1 MGNTPT
7 KRPSISAESKK
18 KANYCDA
25 FWPDEWKVSDFLNP
39 DLTESTFGTYQEAFT
54 DNDPLK
60 SGYLNLQNLI
70 KAKNQVFQELHF
82 HDPSIVCGPEI
93 LLLANKSKL
102 GLFCFKEFVEVL
114 LLLYY
119 TEYSRDKTIFY
130 TSKSGVPLT
139 RIQHDILMEDFK
151 FFNRSGNG
159 FLTWVEYLELVKVL
173 TKQYFLLGLIEFQ
186 DGDATGKM

>member
-1 MGNTPT
+1 MGNTPI

-18 KANYCDA
+18 RANYCDA

-82 HDPSIVCGPEI
+82 HNPSIVCGPEI

-114 LLLYY
+114 LTLYY
-119 TEYSRDKTIFY
+119 TEYSCNKTIFY
-130 TSKSGVPLT
+130 TSKNGVPLT

-159 FLTWVEYLELVKVL
+159 FLTWVEYLESVKVL
-173 TKQYFLLGLIEFQ
+173 IKQYFLLGLIEFQ
-186 DGDATGKM
+186 DGDAMGKM